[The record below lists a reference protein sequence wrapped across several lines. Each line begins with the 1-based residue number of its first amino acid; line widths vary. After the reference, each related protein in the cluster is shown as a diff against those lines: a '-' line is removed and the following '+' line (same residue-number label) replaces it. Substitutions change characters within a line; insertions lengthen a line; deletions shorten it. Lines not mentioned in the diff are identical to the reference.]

1 MSYGII
7 QGIVNNVVGPDPEG
21 ADPINKFFV
30 NLTSPVASNVD
41 LSGSLIIFNEAV
53 AGTSLGVGYYIL
65 NFENPDA
72 DPELDPG
79 LINFQIAE
87 DPDGSAIPLTDVADS
102 SVTFLI
108 ISAAVA
114 SNIDGTPISFGSG
127 YFQFDYTSLLRK
139 VVEETTATLNNSSI
153 SSTGI
158 LKVGSGVAQPGMQL
172 SGTGIQKGQRLKSTA
187 AISTTKDGYI
197 GPVARI
203 SFVQEDSI
211 PFVIGQLIKVS
222 GIEPYEYNGDFEV
235 IDCTNTFVE
244 YQIDN
249 ALADQTKSGVV
260 ASEPLHITE
269 KYADNKYK
277 LNLDTVAPF
286 PTPVFKIIE
295 SINAQSIIISSAH
308 GYTSANNGLAFRYL
322 TDGVPAD
329 NVLNGTQYYIRV
341 IDSDR
346 LTLHDTIEEA
356 TNDDDNT
363 RITVAILQNQQSS
376 QSQQTLELQGTST
389 ITGTLYPIHTTLNV
403 IANNSRILGDK
414 AKGDGI
420 RIISPW
426 EWLGQSGMVRYLESQ
441 GANLDELKAQVDQ
454 IEKS

>member
-7 QGIVNNVVGPDPEG
+7 QGIVNNVVNTDPDSGELV
-21 ADPINKFFV
+21 NRFFV
-30 NLTSPVASNVD
+30 NLTSPIASNLD

-53 AGTSLGVGYYIL
+53 AGISPGVGYYIL
-65 NFENPDA
+65 NFDNPD
-72 DPELDPG
+72 PDPG
-79 LINFQIAE
+79 LINFQISE
-87 DPDGSAIPLTDVADS
+87 VLGSEVATVLTDVES
-102 SVTFLI
+102 STVTFLI

-114 SNIDGTPISFGSG
+114 SNIDGSPITFGSG
-127 YFQFDYTSLLRK
+127 YFQFDYTTLLRK
-139 VVEETTATLNNSSI
+139 IVEENITETLSNSAI

-158 LKVGSGVAQPGMQL
+158 LTVGSGDPKPGMQL

-203 SFVQEDSI
+203 SFVQQATL
-211 PFVIGQLIKVS
+211 PFVVGQIIKVS

-235 IDCTNTFVE
+235 IDCTTTFVE

-249 ALADQTKSGVV
+249 SYADQTKSGVV
-260 ASEPLHITE
+260 ASQPLYITE
-269 KYADNKYK
+269 KYSDNRYK
-277 LNLDTVAPF
+277 LSLDTVAPF
-286 PTPVFKIIE
+286 PTPVVKIIE
-295 SINAQSIIISSAH
+295 SINSQSIIISSAH
-308 GYTSANNGLAFRYL
+308 GYTSDDNGLAFRYS

-329 NVLNGTQYYIRV
+329 NVVNGVQYYIRV

-346 LTLHDTIEEA
+346 LTLHDTVEEA

-363 RITVAILQNQQSS
+363 RITVTILQNQESS
-376 QSQQTLELQGTST
+376 QSQQTLELQST
-389 ITGTLYPIHTTLNV
+389 ASITGTLYPITSAMNI
-403 IANNSRILGDK
+403 IAINSRILGDK
-414 AKGDGI
+414 AKGEGI

-426 EWLGQSGMVRYLESQ
+426 EWLGQSGMVQYLENQ
-441 GANLDELKAQVDQ
+441 GANLDELKAKVDQ